1 MLKSLIRIAGVAMIL
16 AAVMS
21 CKKEPEFGPANI
33 GVGTGSV
40 EFTKDGGEEV
50 INLLS
55 NRNWTAELTSSEGKP
70 EWLKLSDTVG
80 VASNDSVA
88 ITFTALPN
96 TGEDR
101 YATVTFS
108 TGTLTATVSVSQ
120 PGEIAKQYTP
130 ISDVRALY
138 QGENVTVTEDWTIC
152 GTVISNYRHENSGGL
167 NNATSQKTVIVQD
180 ETGGISL
187 YLAENNTLY
196 AVGDKVEIK
205 VKDLE
210 LQRYQNGSL
219 QLNAV
224 PMDRLTKLTGGSQVE
239 PKSITAAE
247 LLTGNYESQYVAV
260 SNVQVMDSDLGKTFV
275 SGDSHTSIN
284 FIAETGERFVLFSSK
299 YSTFG
304 AETVPS
310 GSGVLKGIAAV
321 YGGTTYQI
329 SITSTDDYA
338 GLTGERFDQGEI
350 PTEGKLVGNYNT
362 WKTVGP
368 LASFKDDFESITEGY
383 KEYVNDNWMFW
394 TSDGASVKT
403 GFKTEVY
410 DNDGSK
416 YISIAPFE
424 STTAEVVAYALPPR
438 ADMTKADPKEFSF
451 SKALYYRDSDDG
463 SKLEVV
469 VSTDFA
475 GDFEKATW
483 TVVKDAT
490 FASGATTNQWVTE
503 TVDLS
508 AYSGESSLCIAIRYT
523 GKGNTYR
530 IDNVSY
536 GDENSGGEDP
546 EPGETVSIKSIR
558 DLYKGSNVTIS
569 DSWTIKGT
577 VISNVDL
584 NNGSSKKNIVLQDET
599 AGIMVRVK
607 NDEESF
613 KLGDVIEVN
622 IEGQSLEQYNGLL
635 QLNNV
640 PNANITKVSSGSVPE
655 AKAIS
660 AAELCT
666 GAYESQYV
674 AVENVQVVAEDLG
687 KTFVVNDSNTSIT
700 FESETGETFDLF
712 TSKWAE
718 SLKTVTVPEGS
729 GTIKGVA
736 GVNNS
741 VFQLSLTS
749 TSDYAGLTGE
759 RFGGGDEPD
768 PEEPVIVKATV
779 AEVLAAEPN
788 DNVWYQMTGTITNI
802 ANTTYGNFDITDE
815 TGTIYVYGLTAT
827 GPLAS
832 NDKSFSTLGLKE
844 GDILTFIGT
853 RDEYNG
859 TPQVGGPAY
868 YVSHEEGE
876 LPEQPS
882 LITGTEGDGIY
893 TSSVDLSLSSVN
905 AEDQKWEKCKFILG
919 ETEYPAIKLGTSS
932 VAGSYSFNLG
942 KTGSVT
948 LTMYAVAWNG
958 KKTHAAVKISGGG
971 TINGLS
977 QVELDCQA
985 NAGLSNNSPFT
996 ITFGSSDFYTMNIE
1010 GATENTVITVT
1021 TEGMSNKRV
1030 GFTAVN
1036 VK

>member
-1 MLKSLIRIAGVAMIL
+1 MLKSFIRIAGVAMIL

-138 QGENVTVTEDWTIC
+138 QGDNVTVTEDWTIC
-152 GTVISNYRHENSGGL
+152 GTVISNYRHEKSGGL

-187 YLAENNTLY
+187 YLEENNTLY

-350 PTEGKLVGNYNT
+350 PTEGKLVGDYNT

-536 GDENSGGEDP
+536 GENSDVEEPTEPQPKAATVAEVIAASVSDDVWYQITGTITEIQNTQYGNFVIEDATGSILVYGLTKAWNGGVND
-546 EPGETVSIKSIR
+546 KSFSE
-558 DLYKGSNVTIS
+558 LGLK
-569 DSWTIKGT
+569 
-577 VISNVDL
+577 
-584 NNGSSKKNIVLQDET
+584 E
-599 AGIMVRVK
+599 
-607 NDEESF
+607 
-613 KLGDVIEVN
+613 GDVLTLAGTRDE
-622 IEGQSLEQYNGLL
+622 YNGTP
-635 QLNNV
+635 QV
-640 PNANITKVSSGSVPE
+640 GGTAYYISHESGE
-655 AKAIS
+655 
-660 AAELCT
+660 
-666 GAYESQYV
+666 
-674 AVENVQVVAEDLG
+674 
-687 KTFVVNDSNTSIT
+687 
-700 FESETGETFDLF
+700 
-712 TSKWAE
+712 
-718 SLKTVTVPEGS
+718 
-729 GTIKGVA
+729 
-736 GVNNS
+736 
-741 VFQLSLTS
+741 
-749 TSDYAGLTGE
+749 
-759 RFGGGDEPD
+759 EPD
-768 PEEPVIVKATV
+768 PEDPVIVKATV

-788 DNVWYQMTGTITNI
+788 GNVWYQMTGTITNI
-802 ANTTYGNFDITDE
+802 ENTTYGNFDITDE

-832 NDKSFSTLGLKE
+832 NDKSFSSLGLKE

-876 LPEQPS
+876 LPDQPS

-893 TSSVDLSLSSVN
+893 TSSVDLTLSSVN
-905 AEDQKWEKCKFILG
+905 AEDQKWEKCTFKIN
-919 ETEYPAIKLGTSS
+919 ETEYPAIKLGTSK

-942 KTGSVT
+942 KTGSAT

-971 TINGLS
+971 TINGLT

-985 NAGLSNNSPFT
+985 NAGLNNNSPFT

-1021 TEGMSNKRV
+1021 TEGMSNERV

>member
-40 EFTKDGGEEV
+40 EFTKDGGEEIV
-50 INLLS
+50 NLLS

-70 EWLKLSDTVG
+70 QWLKLSDTVG

-88 ITFTALPN
+88 ITITALPN
-96 TGEDR
+96 SGEDR
-101 YATVTFS
+101 YATITFS

-130 ISDVRALY
+130 ISDLRNLY
-138 QGENVTVTEDWTIC
+138 QGENVTVSEDWTIK

-187 YLAENNTLY
+187 YLEEHNTLY
-196 AVGDKVEIK
+196 AVGDVVEIK

-210 LQRYQNGSL
+210 LQRYQEGSL

-224 PMDRLTKLTGGSQVE
+224 PLDRLTKLTGGSQVE
-239 PKSITAAE
+239 PKAISAAD

-260 SNVQVMDSDLGKTFV
+260 SKVQVMDSDLGKTFV

-304 AETVPS
+304 EETVPS

-321 YGGTTYQI
+321 FGGSTYQI

-338 GLTGERFDQGEI
+338 GLTEERFDQGDI
-350 PTEGKLVGNYNT
+350 PTEGKLVGDYNT

-368 LASFKDDFESITEGY
+368 LASFSDDFSSITEAY
-383 KEYVNDNWMFW
+383 KEYVNDNWLFW
-394 TSDGASVKT
+394 TSDGSSVKT
-403 GFKTEVY
+403 GFKTEIY
-410 DNDGSK
+410 DKDGSK

-451 SKALYYRDSDDG
+451 SKALYYKDSDDG

-469 VSTDFA
+469 VSTDFT

-490 FASGATTNQWVTE
+490 FASGAATNQWVTE

-508 AYSGESSLCIAIRYT
+508 AYSGQSSLCIAIRYT
-523 GKGNTYR
+523 GKSNTYR
-530 IDNVSY
+530 IDDVCY
-536 GDENSGGEDP
+536 GDENSSVDPGDGEI
-546 EPGETVSIKSIR
+546 VSIEEVR
-558 DLYKGSNVTIS
+558 ALYKGSNVTVS
-569 DSWTIKGT
+569 DNWKIKGT

-622 IEGQSLEQYNGLL
+622 ISGQSLEQYNGLL
-635 QLNNV
+635 QFNNV
-640 PNANITKVSSGSVPE
+640 PNTNLSKVSSGQVPE

-660 AAELCT
+660 VADLHT

-674 AVENVQVVAEDLG
+674 AVGNVQVVEADLG

-729 GTIKGVA
+729 GVLKGIA
-736 GVNNS
+736 GVNNG
-741 VFQLSLTS
+741 VYQLSLTS
-749 TSDYAGLTGE
+749 TSDYSGLTGE
-759 RFGGGDEPD
+759 RFGGGSEPD
-768 PEEPVIVKATV
+768 PDEPVVATV
-779 AEVLAAEPN
+779 SEFLAAQPAG
-788 DNVWYQMTGTITNI
+788 NVWYKLTGVISNLS
-802 ANTTYGNFDITDE
+802 NTTYGNFDITDE
-815 TGTIYVYGLTAT
+815 TGTVYVYGLTAE
-827 GPLAS
+827 GPLES

-844 GDILTFIGT
+844 GDTLTLIGT
-853 RDEYNG
+853 RADHYG
-859 TPQVGGPAY
+859 DPQVGGPAY
-868 YVSHEEGE
+868 YVSHKEGE
-876 LPEQPS
+876 LPEQPG
-882 LITGTEGDGIY
+882 LITGIAGDGVY
-893 TSSVDLSLSSVN
+893 TSSVDLTQESANGS
-905 AEDQKWEKCKFILG
+905 DDKWESCVFKVDG
-919 ETEYPAIKLGTSS
+919 RDYAAMKLGTGK
-932 VAGSYSFNLG
+932 VAGSYSFNIG

-948 LTMYAVAWNG
+948 LTMYAIAWNG
-958 KKTHAAVKISGGG
+958 KKTHAVVKISGGG
-971 TINGLS
+971 TINGAS
-977 QVELDCQA
+977 QVELDCQT
-985 NAGLSNNSPFT
+985 NAGLNNNSPFT
-996 ITFGSSDFYTMNIE
+996 ITFGPNDFYTMNIE

-1021 TEGMSNKRV
+1021 TEGMSNTRI
-1030 GFTAVN
+1030 GFTGVN